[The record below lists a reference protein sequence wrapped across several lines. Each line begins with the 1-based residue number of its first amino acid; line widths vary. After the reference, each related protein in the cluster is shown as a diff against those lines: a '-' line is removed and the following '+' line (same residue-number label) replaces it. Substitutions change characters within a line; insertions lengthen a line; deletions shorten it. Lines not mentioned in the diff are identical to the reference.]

1 VVEISYK
8 IGYNPD
14 PTKAEGGYAA
24 MTTRI
29 VTVSELKVKL
39 GALMAELE
47 EYGIPLYVTQHGK
60 PKAVLARYDE
70 YEALL
75 RKLED
80 MEDLLAMKESLAK
93 PEKEAISL
101 ENYERRRASRL

>member
-1 VVEISYK
+1 M
-8 IGYNPD
+8 
-14 PTKAEGGYAA
+14 A
-24 MTTRI
+24 TRI
-29 VTVSELKVKL
+29 VTVSELKTRL

-47 EYGIPLYVTQHGK
+47 KKGVPLYVTQHGK

-75 RKLED
+75 KKLED
-80 MEDLLAMKESLAK
+80 FEDILAMKESLAA

-101 ENYERRRASRL
+101 DDYERGRTGRVRGQAEK